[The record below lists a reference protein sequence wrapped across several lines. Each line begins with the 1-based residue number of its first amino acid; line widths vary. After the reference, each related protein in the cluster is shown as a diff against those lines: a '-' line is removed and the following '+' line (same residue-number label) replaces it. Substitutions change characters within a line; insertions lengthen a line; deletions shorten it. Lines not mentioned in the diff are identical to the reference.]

1 MNVNFEMALQ
11 YINLGSYEKA
21 EEELRTAIS
30 AETEKNNLSAA
41 AEYRCVL
48 GELLAN
54 LGKRKK
60 SDAEFLQVVEY
71 CKETNSLPK
80 QLEIAES
87 FLAKPRPGRKST
99 KSKATP

>member
-21 EEELRTAIS
+21 ENELKTAI
-30 AETEKNNLSAA
+30 ADETEKGNLSVA

-54 LGKRKK
+54 LDRKAD
-60 SDAEFLQVVEY
+60 SDKEFRQVVEY
-71 CKETNSLPK
+71 CKKTGELKK
-80 QLEIAES
+80 QRDIAEK
-87 FLAKPRPGRKST
+87 FLKK
-99 KSKATP
+99 KK